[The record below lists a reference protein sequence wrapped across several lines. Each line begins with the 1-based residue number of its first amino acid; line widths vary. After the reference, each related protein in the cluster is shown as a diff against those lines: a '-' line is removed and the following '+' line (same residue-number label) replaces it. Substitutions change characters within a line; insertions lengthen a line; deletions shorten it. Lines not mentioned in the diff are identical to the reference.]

1 MNLILRPHHLL
12 CTQSYE
18 GRGYSPQF
26 VENMDAV
33 TAILRKPTPTRIC
46 LKRDTDSLCEK
57 CPNKLG
63 ENQCR
68 GQDHVKKID
77 EKVLQYFHLEEKEY
91 EYQSLIGKIREE
103 MKEEILE
110 DICGECSWYQNDGCI
125 IRECVGIEG

>member
-26 VENMDAV
+26 VENMDKITDV
-33 TAILRKPTPTRIC
+33 LRKPTPTRIC

-57 CPNKLG
+57 CPTKRG

>member
-26 VENMDAV
+26 VENMDKITDV
-33 TAILRKPTPTRIC
+33 LRKPTPTRIC

-68 GQDHVKKID
+68 GQDHVKKSMRKFFSIFIW
-77 EKVLQYFHLEEKEY
+77 KKR
-91 EYQSLIGKIREE
+91 SMSIRA
-103 MKEEILE
+103 
-110 DICGECSWYQNDGCI
+110 
-125 IRECVGIEG
+125 

>member
-1 MNLILRPHHLL
+1 MSEQAGWKSVSRAGP
-12 CTQSYE
+12 
-18 GRGYSPQF
+18 
-26 VENMDAV
+26 
-33 TAILRKPTPTRIC
+33 
-46 LKRDTDSLCEK
+46 CE
-57 CPNKLG
+57 
-63 ENQCR
+63 
-68 GQDHVKKID
+68 KID